1 MKTNT
6 YGNISFFLEDF
17 EVDDLEDNNN
27 ILEQLMHDFENTVI
41 EDDAVPDS
49 DADAVHDAD
58 DDAADLG
65 LNNNKLLYF
74 AKKSIYDGNEELYYD
89 KEYTTKELLKICE
102 YYGLAKNIKAA
113 KCKKIDIITTIIYF
127 ESCVE
132 NTNIVKKR
140 HTMWAYITEIL
151 ADSKMKC
158 YLLW

>member
-17 EVDDLEDNNN
+17 KVDDLEDNNN

-41 EDDAVPDS
+41 EDDAV
-49 DADAVHDAD
+49 HDAD

-65 LNNNKLLYF
+65 LNNNLLYF

>member
-1 MKTNT
+1 MNTNDNT
-6 YGNISFFLEDF
+6 DGNITFFLEDY
-17 EVDDLEDNNN
+17 EVDELEENNN

-41 EDDAVPDS
+41 
-49 DADAVHDAD
+49 D
-58 DDAADLG
+58 DDKDDTFDLA
-65 LNNNKLLYF
+65 LNNNLLYF

-89 KEYTTKELLKICE
+89 KEYTTKELLKICQ

-113 KCKKIDIITTIIYF
+113 KCKKIDIISTIIYF
-127 ESCVE
+127 ENCVE

-140 HTMWAYITEIL
+140 HTMWAYMTEMI